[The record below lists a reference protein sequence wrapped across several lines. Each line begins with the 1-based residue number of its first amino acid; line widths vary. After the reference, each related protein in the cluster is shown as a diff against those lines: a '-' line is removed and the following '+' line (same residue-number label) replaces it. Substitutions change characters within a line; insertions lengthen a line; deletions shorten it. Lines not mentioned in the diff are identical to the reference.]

1 MIPSR
6 ILGISATKAPIPKP
20 QASIIK
26 SQPKGTAQAKG
37 SVRRKPSFVAMAV
50 VSIVFGPGEK
60 VMAAQKKI
68 SAMNSLKLKIDSM
81 FNTDQIRLDILYL
94 AGKSDA

>member
-1 MIPSR
+1 M
-6 ILGISATKAPIPKP
+6 
-20 QASIIK
+20 IK

-37 SVRRKPSFVAMAV
+37 RVRRNPSFVAIAV
-50 VSIVFGPGEK
+50 VIIVFGPGEK

-68 SAMNSLKLKIDSM
+68 NAMNSLKLKIDSM
-81 FNTDQIRLDILYL
+81 FNTDQIRLDILHL